1 LTARHGVVG
10 TAVPRG
16 AAASP
21 GGVQRMA
28 CILLLAM
35 RVDRER
41 AVDAREREAFC
52 IVERGQR
59 RLALP
64 AGAVRRVLSSGPV
77 MPVPAVPAHVVGL
90 VSDRGVP
97 LPVVSVDAWIDQ
109 PARACRPG
117 DPVLVLEC
125 DGLRFGL
132 VVDRFA
138 GVRRLPAAAAG
149 AAAGARPVVQS
160 EIPAE
165 GGPVALLDPEAL
177 AAAATAAALVAD
189 EEPRVT

>member
-1 LTARHGVVG
+1 LTPRHGVVG
-10 TAVPRG
+10 TAALRG
-16 AAASP
+16 GAASP
-21 GGVQRMA
+21 GGAQRMA

-41 AVDAREREAFC
+41 AVDARERETFC

-64 AGAVRRVLSSGPV
+64 AGAVRRVLGGGTL
-77 MPVPAVPAHVVGL
+77 MPVPCVPAEVVGL

-97 LPVVSVDAWIDQ
+97 LPVLSVDAWIGQ
-109 PARACRPG
+109 PAKACRPG

-138 GVRRLPAAAAG
+138 GVRRLPATAADG
-149 AAAGARPVVQS
+149 AAGARPVVQL

-177 AAAATAAALVAD
+177 AAAAIAAALVAT
-189 EEPRVT
+189 EEPRVA